1 MTTFFLLEKCDAYG
15 FRGPVFHLLKSY
27 LKNRQQYVATKTK
40 RSQIKN
46 LNYGV
51 PQGSIL
57 GPLLF
62 IIYINDIE
70 LNENSEINLIL
81 YADDTVKKA
90 TARNSHLTSKHQPAL
105 DNTASWLEK
114 KRADLK

>member
-1 MTTFFLLEKCDAYG
+1 M
-15 FRGPVFHLLKSY
+15 S
-27 LKNRQQYVATKTK
+27 
-40 RSQIKN
+40 
-46 LNYGV
+46 YGV

-81 YADDTVKKA
+81 YADDTVIKA
-90 TARNSHLTSKHQPAL
+90 TARNSHLTSKHQQAL

-114 KRADLK
+114 KTS